1 MNISEI
7 FDSSLLDI
15 RWQINGRYILCSFKI
30 KDSEYQ
36 IQIEKKPLPY
46 DELKGKRTAEVSF
59 SRNDIDDIEKSHST
73 TKSSDFPGRIYGIVS
88 NALTKKF
95 EDFDAFY
102 FIANR
107 RHSSSTEEFELKTK
121 IYFMLADRIAK
132 KIGVFFYES
141 KDSSDNIFLVT
152 RERIEKAGMVIEAEE
167 VRKQFKTIIA

>member
-107 RHSSSTEEFELKTK
+107 RHKTK